1 MGRDEEP
8 DRGENSEAD
17 SAESEA
23 DYAGSEAGSERGS
36 DDSEAD
42 SSFEANVEPVQA
54 SGPQDEEE
62 DGLDQGPCARRAQAR
77 SSPALARA

>member
-23 DYAGSEAGSERGS
+23 DYAGSEAGSES

-42 SSFEANVEPVQA
+42 SSFEANAEPAQA
-54 SGPQDEEE
+54 SGPQDEGE
-62 DGLDQGPCARRAQAR
+62 DGLDQEPCTRWAQAR
-77 SSPALARA
+77 SSPVLART